1 VCVATYYNG
10 FDGLPLQALIVGP
23 FPFLVTYSSQLP
35 LMQAPAGSERH
46 LLLTRSF
53 CAAVLGVS
61 ATYWLRFRLNDLVCI
76 AAESGAA
83 DSGGGKLALVCYTVA
98 YFSRT
103 YTAIKLVGWCA
114 AKIRRP
120 LSNVLS
126 NTPQPLPARTIASAA
141 DSHTGSSHADLIA
154 LEPHRTDYDRGSAS
168 HSREVSRAQ
177 THCGSGSRPPVG
189 AVALPLVGLPL
200 RD

>member
-1 VCVATYYNG
+1 MCVATYYN
-10 FDGLPLQALIVGP
+10 GLPLQALIVGP

-35 LMQAPAGSERH
+35 LVQAPGGSERH
-46 LLLTRSF
+46 LLLTRAF

-61 ATYWLRFRLNDLVCI
+61 ATYWLRFRLKELICD
-76 AAESGAA
+76 AA

-126 NTPQPLPARTIASAA
+126 NTPQPLPARQNPYDA
-141 DSHTGSSHADLIA
+141 
-154 LEPHRTDYDRGSAS
+154 DRGQA
-168 HSREVSRAQ
+168 
-177 THCGSGSRPPVG
+177 
-189 AVALPLVGLPL
+189 
-200 RD
+200 RDNQLSEPRDNMGILTS

>member
-1 VCVATYYNG
+1 MTRIAYNSVCCNISQRLTAA
-10 FDGLPLQALIVGP
+10 LQALIVGP
-23 FPFLVTYSSQLP
+23 FPFLVNYSSQLP
-35 LMQAPAGSERH
+35 PMQAPAGSERH

-61 ATYWLRFRLNDLVCI
+61 ATYWLRFRLKELVCE
-76 AAESGAA
+76 AADSGAA
-83 DSGGGKLALVCYTVA
+83 DSGGGKLELLYFTVA

-126 NTPQPLPARTIASAA
+126 NTPQPLPAR
-141 DSHTGSSHADLIA
+141 H
-154 LEPHRTDYDRGSAS
+154 LELLCCR
-168 HSREVSRAQ
+168 SRA
-177 THCGSGSRPPVG
+177 SPRN
-189 AVALPLVGLPL
+189 
-200 RD
+200 